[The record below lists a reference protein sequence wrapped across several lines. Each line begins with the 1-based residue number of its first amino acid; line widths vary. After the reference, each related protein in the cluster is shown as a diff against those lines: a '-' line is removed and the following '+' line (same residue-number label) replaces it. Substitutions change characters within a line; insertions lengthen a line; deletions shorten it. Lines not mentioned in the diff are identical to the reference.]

1 MASPED
7 IDAFFDALVEGA
19 SADEEQQQQQQGE
32 RPLLLQQQ
40 QQQQRE
46 QQRETDEAPS
56 GGAPSAG
63 GDSRLPHAS
72 AAAATIPQP
81 PAAAAAHAEAAS
93 AGAEAGSAQT
103 SESPA
108 VSDPGAAAATVGTG
122 TAAAAA
128 AGAVAGATAP
138 GVGLFQASLFA
149 PPDKQFPGMSP
160 HPALL
165 QRPRQRL
172 QRGSCLGVP
181 PELNP
186 EPPYAYQP
194 YAGTEEGRLQSAAD
208 AEAHTAAI
216 CSSALAVSRLI
227 ESKLKE
233 NEQLLFAVHEN
244 MTVGR
249 YDEALCYFERL
260 QQNLLFLAM
269 LADQHRGGP
278 TEASLEVQ
286 QQNFNAN
293 RDFWSHEELQ
303 RLHHALRTPGQD
315 LQQLAAAVGSKSS
328 AQILSYLSHAA
339 DRHLMHRAAAGPLLL
354 ADATAGATAPAATAA
369 PAAAA
374 APASGAAPVS
384 ATAAAP
390 LSAAA
395 AAPIPAA
402 AAAPLLAAP
411 AAPLPAA
418 AVASTPAAAAA
429 PLPAAPNAPLPAA
442 AASPLPTAAA
452 APASAATPAAASAAG
467 GAAAPPGQVSSSPVS
482 QRC

>member
-32 RPLLLQQQ
+32 LPLLPQE
-40 QQQQRE
+40 QQQR
-46 QQRETDEAPS
+46 QRETDEAPPS
-56 GGAPSAG
+56 GAPSAG
-63 GDSRLPHAS
+63 EDPGPPH
-72 AAAATIPQP
+72 AAAAAAVPQST
-81 PAAAAAHAEAAS
+81 AAAAAHIEAVPAT
-93 AGAEAGSAQT
+93 AEAGSVQA

-108 VSDPGAAAATVGTG
+108 ASDPA
-122 TAAAAA
+122 AAAAA
-128 AGAVAGATAP
+128 AGAAA
-138 GVGLFQASLFA
+138 GVGSLQASLFA
-149 PPDKQFPGMSP
+149 PPDKQFPGMSS

-165 QRPRQRL
+165 QRPQQRL
-172 QRGSCLGVP
+172 QPDRCLGAP
-181 PELNP
+181 PELSP

-194 YAGTEEGRLQSAAD
+194 YAGTEEGRLQFAAD

-269 LADQHRGGP
+269 LADQHRGGFAE
-278 TEASLEVQ
+278 TSLEAQ
-286 QQNFNAN
+286 QQAFNAN

-315 LQQLAAAVGSKSS
+315 LQQLAAAVGSKTA

-339 DRHLMHRAAAGPLLL
+339 DRHLMHRAAAGPLLF
-354 ADATAGATAPAATAA
+354 ADAAAGAAAPAAVA

-374 APASGAAPVS
+374 APVSGTAPASVAAVAPIPSGAP
-384 ATAAAP
+384 
-390 LSAAA
+390 
-395 AAPIPAA
+395 APIPAA
-402 AAAPLLAAP
+402 AAAPL
-411 AAPLPAA
+411 PAA
-418 AVASTPAAAAA
+418 ANVS
-429 PLPAAPNAPLPAA
+429 LPA
-442 AASPLPTAAA
+442 AAA
-452 APASAATPAAASAAG
+452 APASAAAAGAAAVAG
-467 GAAAPPGQVSSSPVS
+467 ATRGAAAPPGQASSSPVGQS
-482 QRC
+482 C

>member
-19 SADEEQQQQQQGE
+19 SADEEQQQHQDELRLPPQQQQQHH
-32 RPLLLQQQ
+32 QQQ
-40 QQQQRE
+40 QQQE
-46 QQRETDEAPS
+46 QQQHQRETDEAPAS
-56 GGAPSAG
+56 GAE
-63 GDSRLPHAS
+63 
-72 AAAATIPQP
+72 AAAAAAAAIPQP
-81 PAAAAAHAEAAS
+81 PAAPAAHAEAVPVA
-93 AGAEAGSAQT
+93 AEAGSAPASQ
-103 SESPA
+103 SPA
-108 VSDPGAAAATVGTG
+108 NSEPGAPSATGGAASAATTTTGAAAGP
-122 TAAAAA
+122 A
-128 AGAVAGATAP
+128 AG
-138 GVGLFQASLFA
+138 VGSMQASLFA
-149 PPDKQFPGMSP
+149 PPDKQFPGISP

-165 QRPRQRL
+165 QRPQQRL
-172 QRGSCLGVP
+172 QRGSCLGGP
-181 PELNP
+181 PELSP

-194 YAGTEEGRLQSAAD
+194 YAATEEGRLQFAAD

-278 TEASLEVQ
+278 AEASLEAQ
-286 QQNFNAN
+286 QQAFNTN

-315 LQQLAAAVGSKSS
+315 LQQLAVAVGSKTS

-339 DRHLMHRAAAGPLLL
+339 DRHLMHRSAAGPLLF
-354 ADATAGATAPAATAA
+354 ADAAAAATAPAAAA
-369 PAAAA
+369 TPGAAAA
-374 APASGAAPVS
+374 APAAAVGPALGAAPAFVAS
-384 ATAAAP
+384 VATLPAASAAP
-390 LSAAA
+390 V
-395 AAPIPAA
+395 PAA
-402 AAAPLLAAP
+402 AAVPLPGVAAAP
-411 AAPLPAA
+411 MPAAAVAPLPAA
-418 AVASTPAAAAA
+418 AVAPLPGAAAA
-429 PLPAAPNAPLPAA
+429 PLPAAVAVPA
-442 AASPLPTAAA
+442 
-452 APASAATPAAASAAG
+452 PAAASTAPAVAGAAG
-467 GAAAPPGQVSSSPVS
+467 PPGQSSSSAVS